1 MKKVT
6 LVGIDTAKMVFELV
20 GVTDDGEVVFRR
32 KNLRRSR
39 LLPTLAQLEPCTVV
53 LEACGAS
60 HHWGRCIREL
70 GHESRLMA
78 PQFVKPYRRGQ
89 KNDSRDADALV
100 SAARAPGMRF
110 VAVKEAEQQAVQAL
124 HRVRQRVQRERVA
137 TGNQLRGLL
146 AEFGEVFAGGEKAL
160 REGAQRVL
168 AEGHLPALMAELVGE
183 QLAALARC
191 QQELAHYDRRI
202 KAQLRACP
210 VASALEAELDGVG
223 PLTATASAAK
233 MADPMLYRNG
243 RQYAA
248 SLGFVPR
255 QYGTGGKVRLGPM
268 SKAGDR
274 YLRTLYIHGAR
285 AVLRQL
291 GDKQDAQSRWLRAL
305 LARRGFNIACVAL
318 AHRNA
323 RRAWAIMA
331 GRTPHHEDQAA

>member
-6 LVGIDTAKMVFELV
+6 LVGIDTAKLVFELV
-20 GVTDDGEVVFRR
+20 GVTEDGEVVFGR

-39 LLPTLAQLEPCTVV
+39 LLSTLAQLEPCTVV

-60 HHWGRCIREL
+60 HHWGRCIGGL
-70 GHESRLMA
+70 GHEVRLIA

-89 KNDSRDADALV
+89 KNDRRDADALV

-110 VAVKEAEQQAVQAL
+110 VAVKSAEQQSVQAL

-137 TGNQLRGLL
+137 MANQLRGLL
-146 AEFGEVFAGGEKAL
+146 AEHGEVFALGEKAL

-168 AEGHLPALMAELVGE
+168 EKGQLPRLMNELVGE
-183 QLAALARC
+183 QLSALERC
-191 QQELAHYDRRI
+191 KQELAHYDRRI
-202 KAQLRACP
+202 ERQLRTCA

-223 PLTATASAAK
+223 ALTATATVAK
-233 MADPMLYRNG
+233 VADARAYRNG
-243 RQYAA
+243 REYAA

-255 QYGTGGKVRLGPM
+255 QYSSGGRVRLGKM

-285 AVLRQL
+285 SVLRRL

-305 LARRGFNIACVAL
+305 VARRGFNIACVAL

-331 GRTPHHEDQAA
+331 GRTPHHEDKAA